1 MSNERDFWP
10 PSGRAAG
17 EPADPFRIDGDAS
30 PSNLGVGPSVA
41 DLPFPYPVSD
51 HQRIANAVWLLDN
64 NPSGQALLPVET
76 DEADAPRFGAVAPPT
91 SDSATA
97 RAIHDRAAA
106 LDSATM
112 LADSAPETRNDA
124 GRGDSGAGDRQN
136 ARTKVT
142 LFYRPVHGTTIM
154 HSYVVAEGDGE
165 KYYLGAFPESDLGF
179 VSNIGQA
186 ALDSAS
192 LNRGARGRLVP
203 RHGPYAE
210 DVGQDFSVPP
220 SIRVDFDVPRGMDTV
235 KQQLSAF
242 VEAVRKAEIPY
253 DSVGANSNSFAHG
266 AVRALG
272 LMPKPVPSL
281 LAPGANVPTVLSER
295 R

>member
-1 MSNERDFWP
+1 M
-10 PSGRAAG
+10 
-17 EPADPFRIDGDAS
+17 
-30 PSNLGVGPSVA
+30 
-41 DLPFPYPVSD
+41 
-51 HQRIANAVWLLDN
+51 
-64 NPSGQALLPVET
+64 
-76 DEADAPRFGAVAPPT
+76 PRFAAVVAST
-91 SDSATA
+91 SDSAMA
-97 RAIHDRAAA
+97 RAIHDRATEVEG
-106 LDSATM
+106 ATM
-112 LADSAPETRNDA
+112 LTDAAPAMRNDA
-124 GRGDSGAGDRQN
+124 GRGISEAGGRQN

-154 HSYVVAEGDGE
+154 HSYVVAEGNGE
-165 KYYLGAFPESDLGF
+165 KYYVGAFPETDLGF
-179 VSNIGQA
+179 VSNVGQA
-186 ALDSAS
+186 VLESAS

-210 DVGQDFSVPP
+210 DVGQDFSIPP
-220 SIRVDFDVPRGMDTV
+220 SIRVDFDVPHTMDTV
-235 KQQLSAF
+235 KQQLSTF

-281 LAPGANVPTVLSER
+281 LAPGANAPTVLSDR

>member
-1 MSNERDFWP
+1 MSNNP
-10 PSGRAAG
+10 
-17 EPADPFRIDGDAS
+17 
-30 PSNLGVGPSVA
+30 GVGPSVA
-41 DLPFPYPVSD
+41 DLPFPYPGSD
-51 HQRIANAVWLLDN
+51 HQRIANALWLLDN
-64 NPSGQALLPVET
+64 YPSGRALLPAET
-76 DEADAPRFGAVAPPT
+76 DKLDAPRLGTAALLADADQPMHNDRDRFGAN
-91 SDSATA
+91 
-97 RAIHDRAAA
+97 DRP
-106 LDSATM
+106 S
-112 LADSAPETRNDA
+112 
-124 GRGDSGAGDRQN
+124 

-154 HSYVVAEGDGE
+154 HSYVVAVGNGE
-165 KYYLGAFPESDLGF
+165 KYYVGAFPETDLGF
-179 VSNIGQA
+179 VSNVGQA
-186 ALDSAS
+186 VLESAS

-220 SIRVDFDVPRGMDTV
+220 SIRVDFHVPHGMDTV
-235 KQQLSAF
+235 KQQLSTF

-272 LMPKPVPSL
+272 LMPKPVPDL
-281 LAPGANVPTVLSER
+281 LAPGANAPTVLSER